1 MTRAAAIAGKA
12 ELVHNGQ
19 KLRCILSKYFARS
32 CEMPEFAPRNARL
45 EWASLFAA
53 EWTRLAGG
61 RADHE
66 FLIDQGLSLVR
77 VVGDREPADVA
88 RQHFEN
94 TPEPEQLVRDPE
106 TNFTS
111 LAAEV
116 GIIKPGERLDQMH
129 IEFAHGIAELCAAV
143 GDGYGDSASAN
154 AGRHIR
160 ALYGPV

>member
-1 MTRAAAIAGKA
+1 M
-12 ELVHNGQ
+12 HNTQ
-19 KLRCILSKYFARS
+19 EARCILSTYFSGLR
-32 CEMPEFAPRNARL
+32 EMSEFAPTNARL

-77 VVGDREPADVA
+77 VVGDRQPAEVA

-94 TPEPEQLVRDPE
+94 TPEPEQLVRDPA
-106 TNFTS
+106 TS
-111 LAAEV
+111 LTALAAEV

-129 IEFAHGIAELCAAV
+129 IDFAYGIAELCAAV

-160 ALYGPV
+160 ALYGPA

>member
-1 MTRAAAIAGKA
+1 
-12 ELVHNGQ
+12 
-19 KLRCILSKYFARS
+19 
-32 CEMPEFAPRNARL
+32 MPEFVPRNARL

-66 FLIDQGLSLVR
+66 FLLDQGLTLVR
-77 VVGDREPADVA
+77 VVGDRSPADVA

-106 TNFTS
+106 ANFTA
-111 LAAEV
+111 LAAEL
-116 GIIKPGERLDQMH
+116 GLIKAGDRLDQMH
-129 IEFAHGIAELCAAV
+129 TAFAHGIAELCAAV
-143 GDGYGDSASAN
+143 GDGYGDSASVS
-154 AGRHIR
+154 AGQHIR

>member
-1 MTRAAAIAGKA
+1 MGPLAGARGEFTHKSP
-12 ELVHNGQ
+12 ER
-19 KLRCILSKYFARS
+19 RCILLGYFSEFR
-32 CEMPEFAPRNARL
+32 EMPEFAPRNARL

-77 VVGDREPADVA
+77 VVGDRQPADVA

-106 TNFTS
+106 ANFTA